1 MAMIDHANL
10 PKNPADMVLGQ
21 VGGKVKVGIVARKQ
35 MDDLQR
41 AWSVPDTH
49 WYVTRSISLIMEG
62 NGLFRWRE
70 VEVQLW
76 GTGKCFPQRANL
88 ADLPY
93 RLRIMYISGS

>member
-10 PKNPADMVLGQ
+10 PENPADMVLGQ

-49 WYVTRSISLIMEG
+49 WYITRSISLIMG
-62 NGLFRWRE
+62 RKWF
-70 VEVQLW
+70 VQMGRSGRCNYGEW
-76 GTGKCFPQRANL
+76 ESVFPRCRNKSNL
-88 ADLPY
+88 PTTDQTNQ
-93 RLRIMYISGS
+93 